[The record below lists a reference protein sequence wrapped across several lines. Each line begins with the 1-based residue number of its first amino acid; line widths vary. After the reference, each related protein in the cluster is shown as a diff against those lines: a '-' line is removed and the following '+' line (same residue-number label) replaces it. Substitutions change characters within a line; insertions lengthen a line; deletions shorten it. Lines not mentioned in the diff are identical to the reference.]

1 MGSFLNT
8 VFSILLGWIKGLVSM
23 IWSAFNGQEGE
34 SILQFIG
41 KNWIVITAIIC
52 GVGLIADFLVYLFRW
67 EPYKVWKTFW
77 RKLRKKNSEVIP
89 EAASEYFAEG
99 SRETEPAAPEFFDET
114 ETEAFQEEY
123 EGSYVSQENEEYNG
137 AYNEEYGE
145 QISQED
151 ELYRWREKP
160 DIPESSEI
168 PVHMVPEVTRAGYVV
183 PADSP
188 YRRPAT
194 ASEYDQEINSN
205 STQPRR
211 RRRFSG
217 LLGDSGDEEE
227 YRYFAPKPIVDQRDA
242 YRAPVYPEKWNE
254 SRDQGR

>member
-89 EAASEYFAEG
+89 EEASEYFAEG
-99 SRETEPAAPEFFDET
+99 SRETEHAVPEFFDET

-123 EGSYVSQENEEYNG
+123 EGSYVSQENEEYNS

-168 PVHMVPEVTRAGYVV
+168 PVHTVPEVTRAGYVV
-183 PADSP
+183 PAGRPQLQNTIRRSILTALSP
-188 YRRPAT
+188 DAAGASAVCSET
-194 ASEYDQEINSN
+194 AEMKKNTGISHQNPLWI
-205 STQPRR
+205 
-211 RRRFSG
+211 SG
-217 LLGDSGDEEE
+217 MLTALRYILKSGTK
-227 YRYFAPKPIVDQRDA
+227 AGIRDDDG
-242 YRAPVYPEKWNE
+242 
-254 SRDQGR
+254 SF